1 MQVKVQISRMT
12 KKVHTRSKV
21 FEICIFYQKKNSL
34 GNRFDVKHFTKIKCR
49 LRTLSDSLKNDNFSH
64 FIKWYK

>member
-34 GNRFDVKHFTKIKCR
+34 GNRFDVKHFTKTNVGYV
-49 LRTLSDSLKNDNFSH
+49 L
-64 FIKWYK
+64 